1 METKKFIFVCGIII
15 ALVGCSTGNCR
26 SKQIQAEQAG
36 QEVTQPKEN
45 KLLPDPTV
53 TERLRIFKA
62 NGSLQCSQGKS
73 IEPATMA
80 KELKEIPV
88 YKSSVESDGK
98 MRIQMCGAPTG
109 NVNVFEI
116 DKTNLERAL
125 GFGFTEW
132 IR

>member
-1 METKKFIFVCGIII
+1 MEAKKFIFVCGIV
-15 ALVGCSTGNCR
+15 LVMVGCSTGNCR
-26 SKQIQAEQAG
+26 SHQIAKEQAG
-36 QEVTQPKEN
+36 PEVQPKEN

-53 TERLRIFKA
+53 TERVRVFKA
-62 NGSLQCSQGKS
+62 NGSLQCGQGKS
-73 IEPATMA
+73 IDPATMA
-80 KELKEIPV
+80 KELKEIQV
-88 YKSSVESDGK
+88 YKTTVENDGK
-98 MRIQMCGAPTG
+98 LRIQMCGAPTG

>member
-1 METKKFIFVCGIII
+1 MEAKKFIFVCGVIV
-15 ALVGCSTGNCR
+15 ALAGCSTGNCR

-36 QEVTQPKEN
+36 PEVQPKEN
-45 KLLPDPTV
+45 KLLPDPTI
-53 TERLRIFKA
+53 TERARVFKP
-62 NGSLQCSQGKS
+62 NGSLQCGQGKS
-73 IEPATMA
+73 IEPVTMA
-80 KELKEIPV
+80 KELKDIQV
-88 YKSSVESDGK
+88 YRSFVENDGK

>member
-1 METKKFIFVCGIII
+1 MEAKKFIFICG
-15 ALVGCSTGNCR
+15 LVLGLIGCSTGNCR
-26 SKQIQAEQAG
+26 SHQIAKEQAG
-36 QEVTQPKEN
+36 PEAQPKEN

-53 TERLRIFKA
+53 TERVRVFKP
-62 NGSLQCSQGKS
+62 NGSLQCGQGKS
-73 IEPATMA
+73 IDPATMA

-88 YKSSVESDGK
+88 YKSYVENDGK
-98 MRIQMCGAPTG
+98 LRIQVCGAPTG

-125 GFGFTEW
+125 SFGFIEW

>member
-1 METKKFIFVCGIII
+1 MEAKKFIFICGIVIS
-15 ALVGCSTGNCR
+15 LVGCSTGNCR
-26 SKQIQAEQAG
+26 SHQIAKEQAG
-36 QEVTQPKEN
+36 AEVQPKDN

-53 TERLRIFKA
+53 TERVRVFKA

-73 IEPATMA
+73 IDPATMA
-80 KELKEIPV
+80 KELKEIQV
-88 YKSSVESDGK
+88 YKSSLENDGK
-98 MRIQMCGAPTG
+98 LRIQMCGAPTG

>member
-15 ALVGCSTGNCR
+15 ALAGCSTGNCR

-36 QEVTQPKEN
+36 PEVQPKEN

-53 TERLRIFKA
+53 TERVRVFKA

-73 IEPATMA
+73 IDPATMA

-88 YKSSVESDGK
+88 QKSAMESDGK

-116 DKTNLERAL
+116 DKTNLDRAL

>member
-1 METKKFIFVCGIII
+1 MEAKKFIFICGVTL
-15 ALVGCSTGNCR
+15 AFVGCSTGNCR
-26 SKQIQAEQAG
+26 SHQIAKEQAG
-36 QEVTQPKEN
+36 AEVQPKEN

-53 TERLRIFKA
+53 TERVRVYKA
-62 NGSLQCSQGKS
+62 NGSLQCGQGKR
-73 IEPATMA
+73 IDPTTMA

-88 YKSSVESDGK
+88 YKSSTENDGK
-98 MRIQMCGAPTG
+98 LRIQMCGAPTG

>member
-15 ALVGCSTGNCR
+15 ALAGCSTGNCR

-36 QEVTQPKEN
+36 PEVQPKEN

-53 TERLRIFKA
+53 TERVRVFKA

-73 IEPATMA
+73 IDPATMA
-80 KELKEIPV
+80 KELKDIPV
-88 YKSSVESDGK
+88 YKSAMESDGK

-116 DKTNLERAL
+116 DKTNLDRAL